1 MSHSTVFDKSLAG
14 AEKGLSGRGFSRR
27 GFLKSGGIAAAGLAA
42 STGFVPAAVA
52 QSNRVERVGLQLY
65 TLRKEL
71 AADFDGTLARVA
83 ALGYKEMEFAG
94 YYGRSATQVRDA
106 LDANGMTSPAAH
118 IQWSAIRDD
127 LNGEIERA
135 AGIGQ
140 RYVVIPYLQENERT
154 LDHYKRL
161 VDTLNTAGEACRDA
175 GLKMAYHNHNFE
187 FDTVDGVV
195 PYDMLLAQTDA
206 DLVDMELDL
215 FWISYAGVDPL
226 HYIEQHPGR
235 FSMLHVKDLSADGK
249 MVAVGEGAIDFASI
263 FARAKAGGFTHYFV
277 EHDNPVDAFESV
289 TTSIAAVNS
298 LRF

>member
-1 MSHSTVFDKSLAG
+1 
-14 AEKGLSGRGFSRR
+14 
-27 GFLKSGGIAAAGLAA
+27 
-42 STGFVPAAVA
+42 
-52 QSNRVERVGLQLY
+52 
-65 TLRKEL
+65 
-71 AADFDGTLARVA
+71 
-83 ALGYKEMEFAG
+83 
-94 YYGRSATQVRDA
+94 
-106 LDANGMTSPAAH
+106 
-118 IQWSAIRDD
+118 
-127 LNGEIERA
+127 
-135 AGIGQ
+135 
-140 RYVVIPYLQENERT
+140 
-154 LDHYKRL
+154 
-161 VDTLNTAGEACRDA
+161 
-175 GLKMAYHNHNFE
+175 
-187 FDTVDGVV
+187 
-195 PYDMLLAQTDA
+195 MLLAQTDA